1 VATLGNPILGDLKS
15 PVTLIKFTDY
25 ECPLSK
31 KFYKNAM
38 QKLKKEYIDTG
49 KLRLV
54 VRDFPLPFH
63 KNARPAANAAHY
75 AGEQNKFWPM
85 QDALY

>member
-1 VATLGNPILGDLKS
+1 
-15 PVTLIKFTDY
+15 
-25 ECPLSK
+25 
-31 KFYKNAM
+31 M

-49 KLRLV
+49 KLRLI

-63 KNARPAANAAHY
+63 KNARPAANAAHC